1 MRIITKESLV
11 FLVDQH
17 FLVSLKQTWHNSG
30 LYDSIKTSVLMLQS
44 QNRVTLMD
52 KVAGLP
58 ILKQHVKEVITERM
72 MITVMMKPNT
82 FNECAKEHV
91 SNTAKLQDQM
101 KAL

>member
-1 MRIITKESLV
+1 
-11 FLVDQH
+11 
-17 FLVSLKQTWHNSG
+17 
-30 LYDSIKTSVLMLQS
+30 
-44 QNRVTLMD
+44 MD

-58 ILKQHVKEVITERM
+58 ILKQQVKEVITERM

-101 KAL
+101 KALRRQ

>member
-1 MRIITKESLV
+1 
-11 FLVDQH
+11 
-17 FLVSLKQTWHNSG
+17 
-30 LYDSIKTSVLMLQS
+30 
-44 QNRVTLMD
+44 MD

-58 ILKQHVKEVITERM
+58 ILKQHVKEVITECM

-101 KAL
+101 NAL